1 MVIQWPFYWY
11 IHLVS
16 DLDIETSCTIFGLED
31 IVGIAAFQHDATG
44 SSKKKVVKRKVA
56 AKKKVVKRKAAT
68 L

>member
-31 IVGIAAFQHDATG
+31 IVGIAAFRVDATG
-44 SSKKKVVKRKVA
+44 PYKKKVVKRKVA
-56 AKKKVVKRKAAT
+56 AKRKVAT
-68 L
+68 R